1 MSVFQIDLQGISVR
15 MPGNAIRNC
24 LQIEFA
30 CRFLCF
36 VLRKPKMKPKIE
48 IETKR
53 KHYKSN
59 NIYNLVYMRISTY
72 YLIKYI
78 YYYLY
83 NLTCNFNLLT
93 NTKLRKFDTSK
104 HYSIDDMNISIYVK
118 FAFSIYIINVKQK
131 DT

>member
-1 MSVFQIDLQGISVR
+1 MLCASKTENETI
-15 MPGNAIRNC
+15 NRNRNKSKT
-24 LQIEFA
+24 QN
-30 CRFLCF
+30 
-36 VLRKPKMKPKIE
+36 
-48 IETKR
+48 
-53 KHYKSN
+53 KSN
-59 NIYNLVYMRISTY
+59 NFYNLVYMRISTY

-83 NLTCNFNLLT
+83 NLTNNFNLLT